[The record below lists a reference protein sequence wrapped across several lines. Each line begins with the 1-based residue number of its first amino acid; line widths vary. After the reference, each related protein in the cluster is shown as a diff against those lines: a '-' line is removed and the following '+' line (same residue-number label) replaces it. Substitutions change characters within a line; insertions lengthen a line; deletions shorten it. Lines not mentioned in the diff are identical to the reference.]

1 MVGFFPCAINKPEKD
16 LCCPNSAFLR
26 RRWATSF
33 ARELRGDEWDVF
45 PPPRSWR
52 GSSSRYHT
60 GLSSRKAFCRSTVH
74 SPGSH
79 TSCSINKRNKLY
91 KQILSTIFKHRCHT
105 WHCATNRQ
113 VARSIPDSVIG
124 IFHLRSPSSRI
135 KALGSGQ
142 LLTEINTRNISWG
155 VKPAG
160 A

>member
-1 MVGFFPCAINKPEKD
+1 MCFVGISEQTAVNYLKILTGWFLKETNSVYCVVRTNYLNKLRIKSLRIVAFFRCGLNKPEKD

-74 SPGSH
+74 SPRSH
-79 TSCSINKRNKLY
+79 TSCSIQKRNKL
-91 KQILSTIFKHRCHT
+91 
-105 WHCATNRQ
+105 
-113 VARSIPDSVIG
+113 
-124 IFHLRSPSSRI
+124 
-135 KALGSGQ
+135 
-142 LLTEINTRNISWG
+142 
-155 VKPAG
+155 
-160 A
+160 